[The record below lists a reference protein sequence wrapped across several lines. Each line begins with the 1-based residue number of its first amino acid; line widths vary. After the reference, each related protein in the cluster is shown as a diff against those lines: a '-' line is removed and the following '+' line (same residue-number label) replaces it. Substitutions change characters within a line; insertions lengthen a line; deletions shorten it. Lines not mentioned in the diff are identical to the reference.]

1 MFLLDLEVARR
12 LYRDSNGQTIN
23 NYDQLPVGLA
33 IAAASHWM
41 TSHRGVTFEQTNLF
55 GAFAEKVSLDEW
67 REKHG
72 WMECVEWVSNVA
84 IPGRKAA
91 ILNVLNNSGFPLAYD
106 NLRKVKQ
113 NTVFSDPDHTC
124 SETVGF
130 PTRLNGPCF
139 RALAP

>member
-23 NYDQLPVGLA
+23 NYDQLPVGVA

-41 TSHRGVTFEQTNLF
+41 TSHPGVTFEQTNLY
-55 GAFAEKVSLDEW
+55 GAFAEKVSWKEW
-67 REKHG
+67 IKIYEP
-72 WMECVEWVSNVA
+72 MECVDWVSNVA